1 MERCVRSGR
10 CVGHNRGM
18 AFNQLER
25 VTNLMTVLLETRA
38 PLTLEQIVNALPG
51 QYPDGTDACRAAF
64 ERDKKLL
71 RNVGV
76 PIDTETL
83 GGNDAGRTAYRIDRA
98 RYELAGLD
106 LTADERHAL
115 HLAVAASRNTDARYG
130 VLKLGAD
137 GRMVSSV
144 VADIPDLAPLP
155 TLREAAARRAAV
167 TFTYRERE
175 RTVHPYTLLKRD
187 GFWYVVGFDVD
198 HRQVRTYRVDRIAGD
213 VARGAADAFERPSD
227 FDLESV
233 FPADPKLLGDNAAAQ
248 AMVRVDN
255 VRAADVESELGA
267 AAVAARHTDGSV
279 DVVVPCA
286 NVDAFRS
293 WLFGFG
299 EHVVVLGPPEVRADV
314 VGWLREL
321 AGGQ

>member
-1 MERCVRSGR
+1 
-10 CVGHNRGM
+10 M

-51 QYPDGTDACRAAF
+51 QYPEGVDACRAAF

-137 GRMVSSV
+137 GRMTSSV
-144 VADIPDLAPLP
+144 VADIPDLDQLP
-155 TLREAAARRAAV
+155 TLREAAARRSSV
-167 TFTYRERE
+167 TFTYRGRE

-187 GFWYVVGFDVD
+187 GFWYVVGFEVE
-198 HRQVRTYRVDRIAGD
+198 HGEARTYRVDRIAGE
-213 VARGAADAFERPSD
+213 VERGEPDAFERPSD

-233 FPADPKLLGDNAAAQ
+233 FPADPKMLGDNSAARAV
-248 AMVRVDN
+248 VRVDRA
-255 VRAADVESELGA
+255 RAAEVEAEVGS
-267 AAVAARHTDGSV
+267 AAVTARHADGSLEV
-279 DVVVPCA
+279 SVPCA

-299 EHVVVLGPPEVRADV
+299 DHAEVLGPAEVRAEV
-314 VGWLREL
+314 VVWLQQL
-321 AGGQ
+321 AGRP